1 MPGHLSQTD
10 LGMPSRDDLA
20 SDYLDQLLFEPY
32 PLQEDALL
40 AWFSTD
46 TGVLVCAP
54 TGMGKTLIAEAALFE
69 ALHSGQVA
77 YYTTPLIA
85 LTDQKFQEVQA
96 AAVRWGFQPEDVG
109 LVTGNRKV
117 NPHAKV
123 LVVVAEILLNRLLNA
138 EEFDFSNVASVVM
151 DEFHSFNDR
160 DRGIVWELSL
170 GLLPKHV
177 RLLLLSAT
185 VGNTAEFLIWLNRS
199 HGRRLDLIQGT
210 ERKVPLRYHWVEDQ
224 LLNEQLE
231 LMAAGDDETRKTPT
245 LLFCFNREECWR
257 VAEQLKGKSLLV
269 DGQQKQLAEEI
280 ARHDWSQGIG
290 PKLKTILLRG
300 VGVHHAGVM
309 PKYKRIVEELFQRKL
324 LSVCVC
330 TETLAAGMNLPA
342 RSVLMTAL
350 LTGPP
355 GRKRLLDASVAHQIF
370 GRAGRPQF
378 DTEGHIFALAH
389 EDDVKIHR
397 AKLKMEQIPEDTK
410 DPLLIKKRKRM
421 KKKLP
426 KRRTTVQYWGEAQFT
441 QLIEAPPTNL
451 ASQGQIPWRLLAYLL
466 SISPDVTLVR
476 SAITR
481 RLMDPK
487 QIERSQRLLVGMLLT
502 LESASCVTLTPE
514 PSAET
519 RATMR
524 PDFGEASSETP
535 PGESALLNRI
545 RELAA
550 EDAFAIEPAPTP
562 PAVTAEAEMSEEAF
576 GEGLLGDEEQN
587 SSETDALPSPSE
599 RAEEIDG
606 PRRTDAL
613 VRQAP
618 ASATDPPLASA
629 AQQALTDEGVR
640 PTGPESTGG
649 LAVSETSPEEKKPAR
664 LSTSMKLL
672 LEAQGVDVGG
682 ASKKSDSAGP
692 RLIIPGEIPEDDD
705 YSPERA
711 YATEKLGDLLTFKSI
726 NPLYGMFLLEVLP
739 HVTPAERLQALES
752 VLEFPGSLVK
762 TLRIPRADMLP
773 PGAFTRDFLN
783 RELLQ
788 RGMASMEELG
798 EPGPD
803 WYDLPPEERVWPLT
817 FPEKLLRLFLNEYPG
832 VPDIRLLS
840 VWAAGSLLEFGG
852 DFNKLVTSKKIARQE
867 GIVFR
872 HVLRVVLLCEEFIQH
887 LPAESSWHTELIE
900 TADALTEA
908 CRQVDARTTDQ
919 MIESARTPDVI
930 AQGEPDPAS

>member
-1 MPGHLSQTD
+1 
-10 LGMPSRDDLA
+10 MPSRDDLA

-32 PLQEDALL
+32 PIQEEALL

-85 LTDQKFQEVQA
+85 LTEQKFQEVQA

-123 LVVVAEILLNRLLNA
+123 LVVVAEILLNRLLNT

-160 DRGIVWELSL
+160 ERGIVWELSL

-199 HGRRLDLIQGT
+199 QGRHLDLIRGT

-231 LMAAGDDETRKTPT
+231 FMAAGDDETRKTPT
-245 LLFCFNREECWR
+245 LLFCFNREECWS

-269 DGQQKQLAEEI
+269 DGQQKRLVEEV
-280 ARHDWSQGIG
+280 AQHDWSQGIG

-300 VGVHHAGVM
+300 VGVHHAGVL
-309 PKYKRIVEELFQRKL
+309 PKYKRIVEDFFQRKL

-330 TETLAAGMNLPA
+330 TETLSAGMNLPA

-350 LTGPP
+350 LKGPP
-355 GRKRLLDASVAHQIF
+355 GRKRLMDPSVAHQIF

-378 DTEGHIFALAH
+378 DTEGHVFALAH
-389 EDDVKIHR
+389 EDDVKILR
-397 AKLKMEQIPEDTK
+397 AKLKMEQIPEDTR
-410 DPLLIKKRKRM
+410 DPLLIKKRKQM

-426 KRRTTVQYWGEAQFT
+426 KRRTTEQYWGETQFT
-441 QLIEAPPTNL
+441 QLIEAPPTSL

-466 SISPDVTLVR
+466 SLSPDVTLVR
-476 SAITR
+476 SAISR

-487 QIERSQRLLVGMLLT
+487 QIASSQRLLVGMLLT
-502 LESASCVTLTPE
+502 LESAGCVTLTPE

-519 RATMR
+519 RSTMR
-524 PDFGEASSETP
+524 PNFGEATTAIP
-535 PGESALLNRI
+535 PGESAMLNRI

-550 EDAFAIEPAPTP
+550 EGAFDVEPAAPLP
-562 PAVTAEAEMSEEAF
+562 SAPVKIEMPDEAF
-576 GEGLLGDEEQN
+576 GLGLLEHEQLPDEPLAVPSPPEGGEGGRRPDEGGEAVAAVAKPE
-587 SSETDALPSPSE
+587 SDLDSPSPALRAPSPSQGGE
-599 RAEEIDG
+599 G
-606 PRRTDAL
+606 TDS
-613 VRQAP
+613 V
-618 ASATDPPLASA
+618 ASSSPDETKPVK
-629 AQQALTDEGVR
+629 LT
-640 PTGPESTGG
+640 
-649 LAVSETSPEEKKPAR
+649 
-664 LSTSMKLL
+664 TSMKLL
-672 LEAQGVDVGG
+672 LEAQGVNVGG
-682 ASKKSDSAGP
+682 GSSKKADSTSP
-692 RLIIPGEIPEDDD
+692 RLIIPGEIAEDDD

-762 TLRIPRADMLP
+762 SLRIPRADMLP
-773 PGAFTRDFLN
+773 PGVFTRDFLN

-832 VPDIRLLS
+832 VPDIRLMS

-887 LPAESSWHTELIE
+887 LPQESPWHTELIE

-908 CRQVDARTTDQ
+908 CRTVDARSTDQ
-919 MIESARTPDVI
+919 MIESARTADVI
-930 AQGEPDPAS
+930 TGGEPDSAD

>member
-1 MPGHLSQTD
+1 MDP
-10 LGMPSRDDLA
+10 GMPSRDDLA

-32 PLQEDALL
+32 PIQEDALL

-85 LTDQKFQEVQA
+85 LTEQKFQEVQA

-231 LMAAGDDETRKTPT
+231 FMAAGDDETRKTPT

-257 VAEQLKGKSLLV
+257 VAEQLKGKALLA
-269 DGQQKQLAEEI
+269 DGQQKQLAEEVTK
-280 ARHDWSQGIG
+280 HDWSQGIG
-290 PKLKTILLRG
+290 PKLKTILMRG
-300 VGVHHAGVM
+300 VGVHHAGVL
-309 PKYKRIVEELFQRKL
+309 PRYKRIVEDLFQRKM

-330 TETLAAGMNLPA
+330 TETLSAGMNLPA

-350 LTGPP
+350 LKGPP
-355 GRKRLLDASVAHQIF
+355 GRKRLIDPSVAHQIF

-378 DTEGHIFALAH
+378 DTEGHVFALAH
-389 EDDVKIHR
+389 EDDVKILR
-397 AKLKMEQIPEDTK
+397 AKLKMDQIPEDTK
-410 DPLLIKKRKRM
+410 DPLLIKKRKQM

-426 KRRTTVQYWGEAQFT
+426 KRRTTEQYWGETQFT
-441 QLIEAPPTNL
+441 QLMEAPPTSL

-466 SISPDVTLVR
+466 SLSPNVTLVR
-476 SAITR
+476 SAISR

-487 QIERSQRLLVGMLLT
+487 QIEKSQRLLVGMLLT
-502 LESASCVTLTPE
+502 LESAGCVTLTPE
-514 PSAET
+514 PADET

-524 PDFGEASSETP
+524 PDFGESTNETP
-535 PGESALLNRI
+535 PGESAMLNRI
-545 RELAA
+545 RELA
-550 EDAFAIEPAPTP
+550 EDGAFSENPAPAEAPVEAGADEVEDTFGSGVVEEVEVEADSTTAPSP
-562 PAVTAEAEMSEEAF
+562 PEEEGGGRPVEGVAEAEVAKPEANRIAPSPTLRAPSPLG
-576 GEGLLGDEEQN
+576 GEGTVDDGE
-587 SSETDALPSPSE
+587 SPSE
-599 RAEEIDG
+599 
-606 PRRTDAL
+606 
-613 VRQAP
+613 
-618 ASATDPPLASA
+618 
-629 AQQALTDEGVR
+629 
-640 PTGPESTGG
+640 
-649 LAVSETSPEEKKPAR
+649 PEEKKPAK
-664 LSTSMKLL
+664 LTTSMKLL
-672 LEAQGVDVGG
+672 LEAQGVNIGG
-682 ASKKSDSAGP
+682 GTTKKSDSTGP

-711 YATEKLGDLLTFKSI
+711 YATEKLSDLLTFKSI

-773 PGAFTRDFLN
+773 PGVFTRDFLN

-788 RGMASMEELG
+788 RGMASTEELG

-832 VPDIRLLS
+832 VPDIRLMS

-887 LPAESSWHTELIE
+887 LPQESSWHSELIE

-908 CRQVDARTTDQ
+908 CRAVDARSTDQ

-930 AQGEPDPAS
+930 TQGEPGDGDAAQ